1 MLGSVAGAHGEDAQ
15 CTTSH
20 ENARTFDIE
29 REKWRWTG
37 DAGALIKEVA
47 GILGVSVQDRAHCPQ
62 ENALHV
68 YMVKAP
74 THRRGKAAKSW

>member
-1 MLGSVAGAHGEDAQ
+1 MARDRRRGAHIKKV
-15 CTTSH
+15 
-20 ENARTFDIE
+20 AR
-29 REKWRWTG
+29 
-37 DAGALIKEVA
+37 
-47 GILGVSVQDRAHCPQ
+47 ILGVSVEDRAHCPQ